1 MSGSKLQYGSFN
13 ISNNKYFYKIIS
25 KKLANRE
32 IKGYKALCSKYP
44 VARLIGGYPLDDEK
58 SVLVFE
64 YETTINRESGLLI
77 DFFANKTEIDG
88 TIINILE
95 LYRKIFIDTLCLD
108 SGKSSDI
115 LFKSRIKTRLIKY
128 YDQNFI
134 DQMDGVKLILN
145 GHELTLQLK
154 MVIES
159 IKNFFNN
166 QTKTWCVLSQC
177 DPGDLNIGIKPI
189 ILDYLAGGYNPL
201 MAEFA
206 TFFWYQL
213 AMSNYFAL
221 KYHHKAY
228 SKHKKIYKKIDK
240 ISFDSYQCKIIHYSN
255 ILRRDFTKEYIE
267 QVIKPAMEKIDYSES
282 WYEEFKNYLAMRIL
296 CVFNVKQMSR
306 EDVLLSLGYL
316 QLFYAQDLN
325 NPKELLK
332 FFSAKNNEY

>member
-1 MSGSKLQYGSFN
+1 MLLNTKIRNILSGSKLQYGSFN

-95 LYRKIFIDTLCLD
+95 LYRK
-108 SGKSSDI
+108 
-115 LFKSRIKTRLIKY
+115 
-128 YDQNFI
+128 NFI

-228 SKHKKIYKKIDK
+228 SKHKKIY
-240 ISFDSYQCKIIHYSN
+240 
-255 ILRRDFTKEYIE
+255 
-267 QVIKPAMEKIDYSES
+267 
-282 WYEEFKNYLAMRIL
+282 
-296 CVFNVKQMSR
+296 
-306 EDVLLSLGYL
+306 
-316 QLFYAQDLN
+316 
-325 NPKELLK
+325 
-332 FFSAKNNEY
+332 